1 MSCYS
6 IVFVF
11 SLYRVLVLKMF
22 SQLVLLLYP
31 LCTHKLISPIRQR
44 VNNSHCS
51 HNFLQY
57 TSLSS
62 SAFVFLSC
70 STQPLLPG
78 PPLNLFSFLLFPSN
92 LFSTFSSS
100 FLLPCISSILI
111 LSSSIAHSPLSTIST
126 CLHCLLHPSFSFS
139 KLFFHSSMMIFF
151 FFFFFPLLS
160 S

>member
-1 MSCYS
+1 MSCYT

-78 PPLNLFSFLLFPSN
+78 PPLNLCSFLLLQSN

-100 FLLPCISSILI
+100 LFFYHVSLLFLFYLAQSLI
-111 LSSSIAHSPLSTIST
+111 HHSLL
-126 CLHCLLHPSFSFS
+126 CLHCLIH
-139 KLFFHSSMMIFF
+139 LFFFSLYSSSI
-151 FFFFFPLLS
+151 LL
-160 S
+160 